1 MVDRDRIDHV
11 FDNLIVNAIQHTPR
25 GGSIRLAARPEGD
38 SVRVEVR
45 DTGRGIADE
54 HLPRLFEKFY
64 RIPGQSRAGGAG
76 LGLAIVR
83 EVVAAHGG
91 HVEVASQPGHG
102 TTFTFTLPASHAVPE
117 PAENEGALS

>member
-1 MVDRDRIDHV
+1 V

-38 SVRVEVR
+38 CVRVDVR
-45 DTGRGIADE
+45 DTGRGIAVE

-64 RIPGQSRAGGAG
+64 RIPGESRAGGAG

-83 EVVAAHGG
+83 EVIAAHGG
-91 HVEVASQPGHG
+91 HIDVASRPGQG
-102 TTFTFTLPASHAVPE
+102 TTFTFTLPGSHAAPVPV
-117 PAENEGALS
+117 PHEGSLS